1 MGSKIKKLE
10 ATSFKRLK
18 SVAIE
23 VEAGQSVIRIGGQ
36 NATGKS
42 SVLDAIAGALGGE
55 KLCPEEPIRRG
66 ETQALA
72 RVTLD
77 DGLVAERR
85 WERLR
90 DGRIKTKLEVR
101 APDGRALPSPQG
113 VLDKLLGRLS
123 FDPEAFAR
131 AEPKKQLE
139 LLRAVTG
146 INLAEHDNTRADLYA
161 RRTEINRELKAAES
175 ALQDLWSLPPPCEP
189 VSVADL
195 LDEQRRALAAVE
207 QRRELERKAK
217 GSRDTVAQLDVQIGD
232 LERRLLQAQAD
243 RKRLAAAA
251 DGYDAELLMLPD
263 SPDLGGIQRRILE
276 AQTIN
281 EENAAR
287 QRKLD
292 ERAARTKLRDELAT
306 EAKKLSNDIEAI
318 DAEKATIL
326 AEAKLPIGGL
336 GFGEAGV
343 TFNGLPLEQASSAE
357 KLRVSMAMGLALN
370 PQLRVVQIRN
380 ASLLDETSLGIVQA
394 MAEEAGAQV
403 WLELVGRAEGAI
415 IIDDGQVEGAEVAAA
430 PAARRPNLGRGT
442 VEEQIAEGRKLI
454 VEVTDA

>member
-1 MGSKIKKLE
+1 MAKIKKLE
-10 ATSFKRLK
+10 AKNFKKLIQ
-18 SVAIE
+18 VQI
-23 VEAGQSVIRIGGQ
+23 EAGQSVIRIGGQ
-36 NATGKS
+36 NANGKS

-90 DGRIKTKLEVR
+90 DGRVKTKLEVR

-113 VLDKLLGRLS
+113 VLDKLIGRLS

-131 AEPKKQLE
+131 SEPRKQLE

-146 INLAEHDNTRADLYA
+146 INLAEHDNRRADLYA
-161 RRTEINRELKAAES
+161 QRTDVNRELKAAES
-175 ALQDLWSLPPPCEP
+175 ACLDLASLPAPGEP
-189 VSVADL
+189 VSVAAL
-195 LDEQRRALAAVE
+195 LDEQREALEASE

-217 GSRDTVAQLDVQIGD
+217 SAREAAEQLSLRIGD
-232 LERRLLQAQAD
+232 MKRQLVMLEAEHKRSAATAD
-243 RKRLAAAA
+243 SA
-251 DGYDAELLMLPD
+251 DVELLMLED
-263 SPDLGGIQRRILE
+263 APDLAAIQRRILE
-276 AQTIN
+276 AQTVN

-292 ERAARTKLRDELAT
+292 ERAERTRLRDELA
-306 EAKKLSNDIEAI
+306 EQSKRLSSDIEVI
-318 DAEKATIL
+318 DAEKAAIL
-326 AEAKLPIGGL
+326 AEAKFPVPAL

-380 ASLLDETSLGIVQA
+380 ASLLDETSLA
-394 MAEEAGAQV
+394 
-403 WLELVGRAEGAI
+403 
-415 IIDDGQVEGAEVAAA
+415 
-430 PAARRPNLGRGT
+430 
-442 VEEQIAEGRKLI
+442 I
-454 VEVTDA
+454 VE